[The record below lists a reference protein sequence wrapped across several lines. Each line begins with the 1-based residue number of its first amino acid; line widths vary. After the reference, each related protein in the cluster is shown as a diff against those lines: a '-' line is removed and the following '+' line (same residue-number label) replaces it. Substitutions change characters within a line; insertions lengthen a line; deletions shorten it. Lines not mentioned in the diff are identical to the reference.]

1 MVSAHD
7 SRTGHIPVRPVTSCN
22 LRFRVLGI
30 INSLVDCLIAPGD
43 RTRVETITV
52 TKNKM
57 AAGTNGP
64 DVSTILVQPNDA
76 FALMVLGHGS
86 GTPIDRPLMVRLCE
100 LLARRGVATFRYNY
114 PYSERMTAYSP
125 DIIDPLDVLLATTTS
140 AMMAANSLSLDL
152 PIFLA
157 GRSMSSQVVSLALT
171 RKCWPEVRGLVLYV
185 FPMRWRNLLTDTVSH
200 LQRVPAPMLFVQ
212 GGRDEEFA
220 DLRELQPV
228 LEGLGDRATLNVIE
242 GADHFYDLPPESCRT
257 TDDALAEVATV
268 TASWMRRQLPG
279 EED

>member
-1 MVSAHD
+1 MTA
-7 SRTGHIPVRPVTSCN
+7 CK

-30 INSLVDCLIAPGD
+30 INSLVACLIAPGS
-43 RTRVETITV
+43 RTCLAMITV

-57 AAGTNGP
+57 AAAPDGP
-64 DVSTILVQPNDA
+64 EVSIILVQPDDA

-114 PYSERMTAYSP
+114 PYSEGMTDYSP
-125 DIIDPLDVLLATTTS
+125 DMIDPLDVLLATTTS
-140 AMMAANSLSLDL
+140 AMMAASSLSLDL

-157 GRSMSSQVVSLALT
+157 GRSMSSQVVSLVLT
-171 RKCWPEVRGLVLYV
+171 RKRWPEVRGLVLYV
-185 FPMRWRNLLTDTVSH
+185 FPMRWRILLTDTVSH

-228 LEGLGDRATLNVIE
+228 LDGLGDRATFHVIE
-242 GADHFYDLPPESCRT
+242 GADHFYNLPPGSCRT
-257 TDDALAEVATV
+257 RDDALAEVATV

-279 EED
+279 GMR